1 MNSWYQITI
10 VAVGIIGVIAF
21 LTQGIVGILE
31 TIVVVLVM
39 SFIYRKLGRL

>member
-1 MNSWYQITI
+1 MHSWYQITI
-10 VAVGIIGVIAF
+10 VVVGIIGVIAL
-21 LTQGIVGILE
+21 LTQGVVGILE